1 MYQDTRALN
10 TIPVQ
15 KISLYDFAKM
25 YLGGKEPE
33 SVVFLDADKNTVK
46 SEIRFSGAND
56 YIPSVVF
63 SVDDLMYSNEL
74 TNTLVGNNL
83 ITSDLEFPGQI

>member
-1 MYQDTRALN
+1 MYQDTRADN

-46 SEIRFSGAND
+46 SEIRFSGAKD

-63 SVDDLMYSNEL
+63 SVEDLITDQL

-83 ITSDLEFPGQI
+83 ITSNLEFPGQI